1 MGCYP
6 MLSNGYPILSHVI
19 QCYPMLSH
27 VIFIIKTFQ
36 IFNLCYN
43 QFNIFTSLKT
53 LSPTLAKNCHF
64 DISSQCWKCQIPKI
78 LWMLSM
84 FHLHGKHW
92 DVVFDHNRQV
102 TMFSL
107 SCNLASYI
115 QWGNEKVPFLAVQNS
130 SIGDLVTHSLTDSLS
145 EWVTFDFD
153 ITEWP

>member
-1 MGCYP
+1 
-6 MLSNGYPILSHVI
+6 MLSHGMLSHVI
-19 QCYPMLSH
+19 QCLSH
-27 VIFIIKTFQ
+27 FI
-36 IFNLCYN
+36 
-43 QFNIFTSLKT
+43 
-53 LSPTLAKNCHF
+53 
-64 DISSQCWKCQIPKI
+64 
-78 LWMLSM
+78 MLSM

-145 EWVTFDFD
+145 E
-153 ITEWP
+153 